1 MSPTV
6 FVTGPTGTMGGAA
19 AHEFLRRGWAVRA
32 TVRDETTPVA
42 VALKA
47 AGAVLVRGDWS
58 DEAALKQALYGC
70 TAVFLN
76 LLPDFSD
83 FTSERRHGQAILDLA
98 RAAGVTH
105 VVYSSVLS
113 GPNKL
118 SELARLGFGET
129 PVTTVIENKVVLED
143 ATRAY
148 AASSDSGVSERT
160 YTLLHPGWFMANLLE
175 PKVRFY
181 GDMPQTGVW
190 TTALRPDTVLPLVD
204 ERDVAAF
211 AAAAIE
217 DPKRFGGKEIA
228 VVSQV
233 APVTEVVAE
242 LGRAAGRELA
252 LKFLDDEELPGAL
265 QKNPLLLGQVM
276 SRDLAKG
283 ADIEG
288 AKAWAIPTHSWGD
301 YLEWKRDLVLQT
313 YVGGE
318 GKATGN

>member
-6 FVTGPTGTMGGAA
+6 FVTGSTGTLGGAA
-19 AHEFLRRGWAVRA
+19 AHEFLHRGWAVRA
-32 TVRDETTPVA
+32 TVRDDTTPVA

-47 AGAVLVRGDWS
+47 AGAVLVRGDWN
-58 DEAALKQALYGC
+58 DEAALKQTLHGC

-76 LLPDFSD
+76 LMPDFTD

-105 VVYSSVLS
+105 VVYSSILFAPNMLS
-113 GPNKL
+113 DL
-118 SELARLGFGET
+118 TRLGFGET
-129 PVTTVIENKVVLED
+129 PIATGFENKSVLD
-143 ATRAY
+143 AATRAY
-148 AASSDSGVSERT
+148 AANSDGSDPERT
-160 YTLLHPGWFMANLLE
+160 YTILRPGWVMANLLE

-181 GDMPQTGVW
+181 GDLPQTGVW

-233 APVTEVVAE
+233 APVTEVVAQ
-242 LGRAAGRELA
+242 LGRAVGRDLT
-252 LKFLDDEELPGAL
+252 LKFVEDEELPGAL
-265 QKNPLLLGQVM
+265 QTNWLLIGQVLT
-276 SRDLAKG
+276 RDLDKAV
-283 ADIEG
+283 DISRVR
-288 AKAWAIPTHSWGD
+288 AWGIPTHSWGE
-301 YLEWKRDLVLQT
+301 YLEWKKDLLLQT
-313 YVGGE
+313 YAGV
-318 GKATGN
+318 

>member
-32 TVRDETTPVA
+32 TVRDDTTPVA

-47 AGAVLVRGDWS
+47 AGAVLVRGDWNN
-58 DEAALKQALYGC
+58 EAALKQALHGC
-70 TAVFLN
+70 TALFLN

-83 FTSERRHGQAILDLA
+83 FASERRHGQAILDLA
-98 RAAGVTH
+98 RAAGVKH
-105 VVYSSVLS
+105 VVYSSVLA
-113 GPNKL
+113 GPDKIA
-118 SELARLGFGET
+118 ELARLGFGET
-129 PVTTVIENKVVLED
+129 PGTTVIGNKVVLED

-148 AASSDSGVSERT
+148 AATNDSGEKSERI
-160 YTLLHPGWFMANLLE
+160 YTLLRPGWFMANLLE

-217 DPKRFGGKEIA
+217 DPERFGGKEIA

-252 LKFLDDEELPGAL
+252 LKFLSDEELPGAL
-265 QKNPLLLGQVM
+265 QKNPLLLGQAM

-283 ADIEG
+283 VDMESV
-288 AKAWAIPTHSWGD
+288 KAWGIPTHSWSD

-313 YVGGE
+313 YVSK
-318 GKATGN
+318 GKGTA